1 MSADYINYTILV
13 FALGFLSL
21 GLFKSVRDSFFTE
34 IYTYT
39 YGFTYTNEDGHKAF
53 SEMQTMALTHPKDI
67 SFFTL
72 AQQSIREKG
81 YENYRYVSDPNFQ
94 LAYAMYLNS
103 SWRRTSVLLK
113 AQEAERKK
121 KAEREEPTLDELA
134 NSAEAA

>member
-1 MSADYINYTILV
+1 MNYDLLLIGSWILLIVALLAKTVQSTLFSQV
-13 FALGFLSL
+13 F
-21 GLFKSVRDSFFTE
+21 V
-34 IYTYT
+34 YT
-39 YGFTYTNEDGHKAF
+39 YGFTHTNEDGHKAF

-121 KAEREEPTLDELA
+121 KAERAEPTLDEPA
-134 NSAEAA
+134 NSTEAA